1 MQIVNLYGDFELWE
15 LSNIA
20 FYQMANE
27 LCWNFLKD
35 SDYSATINKDA
46 LKISG
51 SFENNSLHFYV
62 LCYILKIIN

>member
-27 LCWNFLKD
+27 LCWSFLKD
-35 SDYSATINKDA
+35 SDYPTVINKDA
-46 LKISG
+46 LKTSS
-51 SFENNSLHFYV
+51 SFENNSLHFYAFYYV
-62 LCYILKIIN
+62 PEIIN